1 VEYRTS
7 DTPLAAYLLTQGH
20 IPSAI
25 DYSNP
30 PRFEIVFANSDD
42 GIRNLALRYGAGLA
56 KVEPIAF
63 NRILRKFNRILRNQV
78 QWEDD

>member
-1 VEYRTS
+1 MEYRTS
-7 DTPLAAYLLTQGH
+7 DTPLAAFLVTQGH
-20 IPSAI
+20 LPSAI

-30 PRFEIVFANSDD
+30 PRYEIVFANSND
-42 GIRNLALRYGAGLA
+42 GIRSIAAQYNAGLA

-63 NRILRKFNRILRNQV
+63 NRILRKLNRILRNQV